1 MLKHSNA
8 RKDYFPEFTGCRD
21 AVVAQLM
28 EAATLPAGQPVFYPG
43 QGVRELF
50 NVAPAALL
58 LSDKVTK
65 LGTDTV

>member
-1 MLKHSNA
+1 MLKHANA
-8 RKDYFPEFTGCRD
+8 RQDHFPEFAGCRD

-28 EAATLPAGQPVFYPG
+28 ERRRCRPAAGVLSG